1 MAGVR
6 RVGSVPGRQLYAGSD
21 LTDWPADLKEPFVV
35 VTALDARARSDE
47 QLQELARDLLE
58 RGCVYACAWGPDAGR
73 VEAAFDLVSI
83 EAEDA
88 GRPYV
93 SDVVMTT
100 AHENEALDQA
110 LWFAVYTAFAAG
122 EVEVGGVV
130 ALSDQTW
137 MREVDARLADP
148 AQLMQDVLARDDDDP
163 S

>member
-21 LTDWPADLKEPFVV
+21 LTDWPADLKEPFVA
-35 VTALDARARSDE
+35 VTALDARERSDE
-47 QLQELARDLLE
+47 QLRDLARVLLD

-73 VEAAFDLVSI
+73 VEVAFDLVSI

-100 AHENEALDQA
+100 AHENEALDEA
-110 LWFAVYTAFAAG
+110 LWFAVYTAFAA
-122 EVEVGGVV
+122 EVEVGAVV
-130 ALSDQTW
+130 AVSDETW
-137 MREVDARLADP
+137 IREVEARLADP
-148 AQLMQDVLARDDDDP
+148 GQLMEDVLARDDGDE